1 MDTIRRQLIALL
13 RANEMGAREISRA
26 LGIREKAVYEHLPHV
41 AKTLAGLKE
50 KLAMAPPECLSCG
63 YVFADR
69 SRVTRPGRC
78 PRCRGTRV
86 AAPVYRISARL

>member
-41 AKTLAGLKE
+41 AKTLAGE
-50 KLAMAPPECLSCG
+50 GRNSPWRPRSACPAATSSPT
-63 YVFADR
+63 DR
-69 SRVTRPGRC
+69 G
-78 PRCRGTRV
+78 
-86 AAPVYRISARL
+86 